1 MVHTF
6 RQNGINVALDV
17 ESGAVHLPDD
27 VSFAVLAAFPDKL
40 PTAGEAVAALGAK
53 YGEDELREAVAELK
67 TLADDDM
74 LYTAAEEIPAPVY
87 SSLMPVKAMCLHVAH
102 DCNLR
107 CGYCFASQGDYHG
120 ARGIMP
126 PETGKKAID
135 FIAAVSKG
143 RKNIEIDFFGGEPT
157 MAMKTVKETVA
168 YARCVEK
175 ERGKNFRF
183 TITTNGLLL
192 SDENIDFI
200 NAEMSNVV
208 LSLDGRRIVNDKMR
222 KCVDGSGSYDII
234 VPKFKKLLEKR
245 GSDKSYYLRG
255 TFTRDN
261 LDFASDFEHIY
272 GLGFDEISIEPVT
285 APADRPY
292 ALRDEDLPR
301 IAEEYEKLTNV
312 ILKLRAEGK
321 KVNFFHFMVDLDGGP
336 CAVKRLKGCG
346 AGNEYVAVAP
356 DGSIYPCHQFVG
368 MDDYKIGSLD
378 EGIVRDDVR
387 RIFAQSSIMSKPDCR
402 DCFAKY
408 NCSGGCA
415 AGNIFYG
422 GGIDSPNKQACF
434 MQKKRLECAR
444 VLKAAEAGA
453 PVEF

>member
-1 MVHTF
+1 M
-6 RQNGINVALDV
+6 
-17 ESGAVHLPDD
+17 PDD
-27 VSFAVLAAFPDKL
+27 VSFAVLSAYPDKL
-40 PTAGEAVAALGAK
+40 PASDEAVAALGAE
-53 YGEDELREAVAELK
+53 YGEDAVREAVAELK
-67 TLADDDM
+67 ELADDDM

-107 CGYCFASQGDYHG
+107 CGYCFAAQGEYHG
-120 ARGIMP
+120 ERGIMS

-135 FIAAVSKG
+135 FITAASKG

-157 MAMKTVKETVA
+157 MAMKTVRETVA
-168 YARCVEK
+168 YARGI
-175 ERGKNFRF
+175 EREAGKNFRF

-192 SDENIDFI
+192 NDDNISFI
-200 NAEMSNVV
+200 NAEMDNVV
-208 LSLDGRRIVNDKMR
+208 LSLDGRRIVNDNMR

-245 GSDKSYYLRG
+245 GGKSYYLRG
-255 TFTRDN
+255 TFTRGN
-261 LDFASDFEHIY
+261 LDFAADFEHIY

-285 APADRPY
+285 APADKSY

-301 IAEEYEKLTNV
+301 IAEEYEKLTNI

-321 KVNFFHFMVDLDGGP
+321 KVNFFHFNVDLDGGP

-368 MDDYKIGSLD
+368 MEEYKIGSLD

-387 RIFAQSSIMSKPDCR
+387 RVFAQSSIMSKPVCK

-408 NCSGGCA
+408 ICSGGCA

-434 MQKKRLECAR
+434 MQKKRLECALL
-444 VLKAAEAGA
+444 LKAAEAGA
-453 PVEF
+453 PVAF

>member
-1 MVHTF
+1 M
-6 RQNGINVALDV
+6 

-40 PTAGEAVAALGAK
+40 PTADEAVAALGAE
-53 YGEDELREAVAELK
+53 YGENAVREAAAEIK
-67 TLADDDM
+67 ELADDM
-74 LYTAAEEIPAPVY
+74 LYTSAEVIPAPVY

-135 FIAAVSKG
+135 FIAAASKG

-157 MAMKTVKETVA
+157 MAMRTVKETVA
-168 YARCVEK
+168 YARSIEK
-175 ERGKNFRF
+175 DSGKNFRF

-192 SDENIDFI
+192 NDDIIDFI

-208 LSLDGRRIVNDKMR
+208 LSLDGRRIVNDNMR

-255 TFTRDN
+255 TFTREN

-285 APADRPY
+285 ATPDKPY

-301 IAEEYEKLTNV
+301 VAEEYEKLTNI
-312 ILKLRAEGK
+312 ILKLRSEGK

-356 DGSIYPCHQFVG
+356 DGSVYPCHQFVG
-368 MDDYKIGSLD
+368 MDEYRIGSLD
-378 EGIVRDDVR
+378 EGVVRDDIR
-387 RIFAQSSIMSKPDCR
+387 RVFAQSSIMSKPACK

-422 GGIDSPNKQACF
+422 GGIDSPNTQACF
-434 MQKKRLECAR
+434 MQKKRLECAL
-444 VLKAAEAGA
+444 VLKAAESGA
-453 PVEF
+453 HVEF

>member
-6 RQNGINVALDV
+6 RQNGINIALDV

-40 PTAGEAVAALGAK
+40 PTADEAVAALGAE
-53 YGEDELREAVAELK
+53 YGENAVREAAAEIK
-67 TLADDDM
+67 ELADDDM
-74 LYTAAEEIPAPVY
+74 LYTSAEVIPTPVY

-135 FIAAVSKG
+135 FIAAASKG

-157 MAMKTVKETVA
+157 MAMRTVKETVA
-168 YARCVEK
+168 YARSIEK
-175 ERGKNFRF
+175 DSGKNFRF

-192 SDENIDFI
+192 NDDNIDFI

-208 LSLDGRRIVNDKMR
+208 LSLDGRRIVNDNMR

-255 TFTRDN
+255 TFTREN

-285 APADRPY
+285 ATPDKPY

-301 IAEEYEKLTNV
+301 IAEEYEKLTNI
-312 ILKLRAEGK
+312 ILKLRSEGK

-368 MDDYKIGSLD
+368 MEEYRIGSLD
-378 EGIVRDDVR
+378 EGIIRDDIR
-387 RIFAQSSIMSKPDCR
+387 RVFAQSSIMSKPACK

-422 GGIDSPNKQACF
+422 GGIDSPNTQACF
-434 MQKKRLECAR
+434 MQKKRLECAL
-444 VLKAAEAGA
+444 VLKAAESGA
-453 PVEF
+453 HVEF